1 MAMAPA
7 NYSGLANLMNLQGVG
22 VNPTS
27 QLAYVPSKDLMTRY
41 QTIPN
46 PSTGIPQAMGVTGM
60 AEGGMPSQ
68 QYPMQEEAMEL
79 ANRGRYGDT
88 TLVHMTPGEV
98 QGLASLGQLTINP
111 DTGLPEA
118 FSMKSLL
125 PIIGG
130 IAGSFLLPG
139 VGTALGASAL
149 GATAIGAGLGT
160 AAGGLLAGQSLGEA
174 ALGGVMSGAMSFGIG
189 SLMAAPGLKEGVTST
204 LSPDVINAGMADP
217 FGEVLTTTAGKPLAG
232 LSGLTQQTSAFEAF
246 TPTISSD
253 YIPPSAYEMA
263 AYNQQPAMQALGGD
277 FVNLDSGPFVPAYK
291 GAGFPATAPSVT
303 PPSFAEMATLE
314 QAAALPTSSLTMT
327 PDTITPN
334 YSLEK
339 AYEPNMLERTLL
351 GRKATPAGPLTPEQF
366 SNLGGVRSNLS
377 TMELAKQKLTDPLTY
392 APAGVAALTGGFDD
406 PYEYEEPAAR
416 PPVDTGFGD
425 YRIVGGEER
434 NPETAKEIQKRMLAG
449 GVRPSYFSPT
459 QRYVRNAAEGGIVGL
474 QQGGMATPQ
483 APSAMAGMLTQP
495 QPQQPLPINVQVQPQ
510 QPVMPQQPQPSMP
523 MPQTGSGVAPLPDQQ
538 KEFMK
543 LMDMED
549 QLQSQ
554 KRSQSTQALASLIG
568 LGTDFAS
575 NQYPQTSPSGQA
587 VQPPPTPPMN
597 YGSQVN
603 LGATGGFAQGGMIN
617 RAEGGPTRGQFNDFM
632 KNISN
637 TPVGLFM
644 RISGLDKQF
653 ESRLPV
659 GGGGGGAESM
669 NRLLSRDV
677 YSNNAGSVVPASVQS
692 PGGAESMNQLLSN
705 PVYSKQAATGGF
717 LGYNQGG
724 MPSQSQPY
732 FEGQVQGPGDG
743 QSDEVAFRV
752 NGGQIDGA
760 MLSPDEYVLA
770 ADVVSAIGNGSSDAG
785 AAKLD
790 QFMKGVRQDAYGT
803 TKQMQPF
810 NNQGLTNLV
819 A

>member
-46 PSTGIPQAMGVTGM
+46 PRTGIPQAMGVTGM

-118 FSMKSLL
+118 FNMKSLL

-139 VGTALGASAL
+139 AGTALGSGL

-160 AAGGLLAGQSLGEA
+160 TAGGLLAGQKPGDALLSGILSGGMSYVGGL
-174 ALGGVMSGAMSFGIG
+174 ALGAE
-189 SLMAAPGLKEGVTST
+189 GLTPLT
-204 LSPDVINAGMADP
+204 AGG
-217 FGEVLTTTAGKPLAG
+217 GEIVTTAGG
-232 LSGLTQQTSAFEAF
+232 LD
-246 TPTISSD
+246 PT
-253 YIPPSAYEMA
+253 AAAMA
-263 AYNQQPAMQALGGD
+263 AGQGPTGAATVGQAMQAIDPTAAAMNVGD
-277 FVNLDSGPFVPAYK
+277 FGKLVTPETQLISKTVPTFEGYSVPAR
-291 GAGFPATAPSVT
+291 
-303 PPSFAEMATLE
+303 
-314 QAAALPTSSLTMT
+314 
-327 PDTITPN
+327 
-334 YSLEK
+334 
-339 AYEPNMLERTLL
+339 EPNLIQRAL
-351 GRKATPAGPLTPEQF
+351 GIDAEPAKIIPKSDLMGEVASRQ
-366 SNLGGVRSNLS
+366 
-377 TMELAKQKLTDPLTY
+377 LTDPLTY
-392 APAGVAALTGGFDD
+392 APLGVAALTGAFDD
-406 PYEYEEPAAR
+406 PYEYKEPAR
-416 PPVDTGFGD
+416 PPKDSGFGD
-425 YRIVGGEER
+425 YSLVGGEER
-434 NPETAKEIQKRMLAG
+434 NPETAKEIQSRMLAG

-459 QRYVRNAAEGGIVGL
+459 QRYVRNDAPNETSSIKRNVFDSDKFKNVAEGGIVGL
-474 QQGGMATPQ
+474 QQGGMPTPQ
-483 APSAMAGMLTQP
+483 APSAMAGMLAQP
-495 QPQQPLPINVQVQPQ
+495 QPQ
-510 QPVMPQQPQPSMP
+510 QPVMPQQPQPSIP
-523 MPQTGSGVAPLPDQQ
+523 MSPQQMGSGIAPLPDQQ
-538 KEFMK
+538 KEFMR

-568 LGTDFAS
+568 LGTNFAGS
-575 NQYPQTSPSGQA
+575 QYPQTSPSGQA

-603 LGATGGFAQGGMIN
+603 LGLA
-617 RAEGGPTRGQFNDFM
+617 
-632 KNISN
+632 
-637 TPVGLFM
+637 
-644 RISGLDKQF
+644 
-653 ESRLPV
+653 
-659 GGGGGGAESM
+659 GGG
-669 NRLLSRDV
+669 
-677 YSNNAGSVVPASVQS
+677 
-692 PGGAESMNQLLSN
+692 
-705 PVYSKQAATGGF
+705 
-717 LGYNQGG
+717 
-724 MPSQSQPY
+724 QPY

-752 NGGQIDGA
+752 DGGQVDGA
-760 MLSPDEYVLA
+760 MLSPQEYVLA

>member
-46 PSTGIPQAMGVTGM
+46 PRTGIPQAMGVTGM

-118 FSMKSLL
+118 FNMKSLL

-139 VGTALGASAL
+139 AGTALGSGL

-160 AAGGLLAGQSLGEA
+160 TAGGLLAGQKPGDALLSGILSGGMSYVGGL
-174 ALGGVMSGAMSFGIG
+174 ALGAE
-189 SLMAAPGLKEGVTST
+189 GLTPLT
-204 LSPDVINAGMADP
+204 AGG
-217 FGEVLTTTAGKPLAG
+217 GEIVTTAGG
-232 LSGLTQQTSAFEAF
+232 LD
-246 TPTISSD
+246 PT
-253 YIPPSAYEMA
+253 AAAMA
-263 AYNQQPAMQALGGD
+263 AGQGPTGAATVGQAMQAIDPTAAAMNVGD
-277 FVNLDSGPFVPAYK
+277 FGKLVTPETQLISKTVPTFEGYSVPAR
-291 GAGFPATAPSVT
+291 
-303 PPSFAEMATLE
+303 
-314 QAAALPTSSLTMT
+314 
-327 PDTITPN
+327 
-334 YSLEK
+334 
-339 AYEPNMLERTLL
+339 EPNLIQRAL
-351 GRKATPAGPLTPEQF
+351 GIDAEPAKIIPKSDLMGEVASRQ
-366 SNLGGVRSNLS
+366 
-377 TMELAKQKLTDPLTY
+377 LTDPLTY
-392 APAGVAALTGGFDD
+392 APLGVAALTGAFDD
-406 PYEYEEPAAR
+406 PYEYKEPAR
-416 PPVDTGFGD
+416 PPKDSGFGD
-425 YRIVGGEER
+425 YSLVGGEER
-434 NPETAKEIQKRMLAG
+434 NPETAKEIQSRMLAG

-459 QRYVRNAAEGGIVGL
+459 QRYVRNDAPNETSSIKRNVFDSDKFKNVAEGGIVGL
-474 QQGGMATPQ
+474 QQGGMPTPQ
-483 APSAMAGMLTQP
+483 APSAMAGMLAQP
-495 QPQQPLPINVQVQPQ
+495 QPQ

-523 MPQTGSGVAPLPDQQ
+523 MSPQQMGSGIAPLPDQQ
-538 KEFMK
+538 KEFMR

-568 LGTDFAS
+568 LGTNFAGS
-575 NQYPQTSPSGQA
+575 QYPQTSPSGQA

-603 LGATGGFAQGGMIN
+603 LGLA
-617 RAEGGPTRGQFNDFM
+617 
-632 KNISN
+632 
-637 TPVGLFM
+637 
-644 RISGLDKQF
+644 
-653 ESRLPV
+653 
-659 GGGGGGAESM
+659 GGG
-669 NRLLSRDV
+669 
-677 YSNNAGSVVPASVQS
+677 
-692 PGGAESMNQLLSN
+692 
-705 PVYSKQAATGGF
+705 
-717 LGYNQGG
+717 
-724 MPSQSQPY
+724 QPY

-752 NGGQIDGA
+752 DGGQVDGA
-760 MLSPDEYVLA
+760 MLSPQEYVLA

>member
-46 PSTGIPQAMGVTGM
+46 PRTGIPQAMGVTGM

-118 FSMKSLL
+118 FNMKALL
-125 PIIGG
+125 PIVAG
-130 IAGSFLLPG
+130 IAGSILLPYAAP
-139 VGTALGASAL
+139 ALVSAL
-149 GATAIGAGLGT
+149 GATGAGAVGAGLGT
-160 AAGGLLAGQSLGEA
+160 FGGGLLAGQKPGEA
-174 ALGGVMSGAMSFGIG
+174 ALGGVTSGLMSFGIG
-189 SLMAAPGLKEGVTST
+189 SILGGASPGLTEGTTAT
-204 LSPDVINAGMADP
+204 LSPDVISSGMIDP
-217 FGEVLTTTAGKPLAG
+217 LGEGIVSSAASSPINIATGKPILAAS
-232 LSGLTQQTSAFEAF
+232 LSDPSATISASGLGEPSVYEIAETSKMLANQPVSSLSEEAITSGMLDPLGEGIIAAPKL
-246 TPTISSD
+246 TPT
-253 YIPPSAYEMA
+253 
-263 AYNQQPAMQALGGD
+263 
-277 FVNLDSGPFVPAYK
+277 
-291 GAGFPATAPSVT
+291 
-303 PPSFAEMATLE
+303 
-314 QAAALPTSSLTMT
+314 
-327 PDTITPN
+327 
-334 YSLEK
+334 YSLSK
-339 AYEPNMLERTLL
+339 AYEPGTFGKLIGKE
-351 GRKATPAGPLTPEQF
+351 AIPAGDITREQF
-366 SNLGGVRSNLS
+366 IQLGGTPSDATFKEIALQK
-377 TMELAKQKLTDPLTY
+377 AKDPFTY
-392 APAGVAALTGGFDD
+392 TSLGIAALTGGLNE
-406 PYEYEEPAAR
+406 PYEYEKPAAR
-416 PPVDTGFGD
+416 PAPDTGFD
-425 YRIVGGEER
+425 SKTLKGGEVRRPVATEEELRRMALEGGRR
-434 NPETAKEIQKRMLAG
+434 N
-449 GVRPSYFSPT
+449 YFNPYT
-459 QRYVRNAAEGGIVGL
+459 YVRNAAPNETLSIKRNVFDSDKFKNVAEGGIVGL

-483 APSAMAGMLTQP
+483 APSAMAGMLAQP
-495 QPQQPLPINVQVQPQ
+495 QPQQPLPTNVQVQPQ

-523 MPQTGSGVAPLPDQQ
+523 MPQTGSGVTPLPDQQ

-549 QLQSQ
+549 QVQSQ
-554 KRSQSTQALASLIG
+554 KRSQSTQALASIMG
-568 LGTDFAS
+568 LGMNFAG

-603 LGATGGFAQGGMIN
+603 MGLAAGG
-617 RAEGGPTRGQFNDFM
+617 
-632 KNISN
+632 
-637 TPVGLFM
+637 
-644 RISGLDKQF
+644 
-653 ESRLPV
+653 
-659 GGGGGGAESM
+659 
-669 NRLLSRDV
+669 
-677 YSNNAGSVVPASVQS
+677 
-692 PGGAESMNQLLSN
+692 
-705 PVYSKQAATGGF
+705 
-717 LGYNQGG
+717 
-724 MPSQSQPY
+724 QPY

-752 NGGQIDGA
+752 DGGQVDGA
-760 MLSPDEYVLA
+760 MLSPQEYVLA

>member
-1 MAMAPA
+1 MAPA

-118 FSMKSLL
+118 FNMKSLL

-139 VGTALGASAL
+139 IGTALGAGSL

-189 SLMAAPGLKEGVTST
+189 SLMGAGDVAGALKPADQIASEAA
-204 LSPDVINAGMADP
+204 
-217 FGEVLTTTAGKPLAG
+217 
-232 LSGLTQQTSAFEAF
+232 
-246 TPTISSD
+246 
-253 YIPPSAYEMA
+253 
-263 AYNQQPAMQALGGD
+263 
-277 FVNLDSGPFVPAYK
+277 
-291 GAGFPATAPSVT
+291 GAGFYADAPYGLASGPTGVPTAG
-303 PPSFAEMATLE
+303 
-314 QAAALPTSSLTMT
+314 QAMAALEAPAGSMIGTADVA
-327 PDTITPN
+327 P
-334 YSLEK
+334 K
-339 AYEPNMLERTLL
+339 TLL
-351 GRKATPAGPLTPEQF
+351 GFEVSSPVVKGQVYNPSQLLEMGVTPSTAT
-366 SNLGGVRSNLS
+366 
-377 TMELAKQKLTDPLTY
+377 TMDIAKQKLTDPLTY
-392 APAGVAALTGGFDD
+392 APLGVAALTGGFDD

-425 YRIVGGEER
+425 YRIVGGDER
-434 NPETAKEIQKRMLAG
+434 NPETSEEIQSRMLAG
-449 GVRPSYFSPT
+449 GVRPSYFGER
-459 QRYVRNAAEGGIVGL
+459 RYVRNAAEGGIVGL

-483 APSAMAGMLTQP
+483 APSAMAGMLAQP
-495 QPQQPLPINVQVQPQ
+495 QPQ

-523 MPQTGSGVAPLPDQQ
+523 MPPQQMGSGVTPLPDQQ

-568 LGTDFAS
+568 LGTNFAS

-603 LGATGGFAQGGMIN
+603 LGATGGFAQGGM
-617 RAEGGPTRGQFNDFM
+617 
-632 KNISN
+632 
-637 TPVGLFM
+637 
-644 RISGLDKQF
+644 
-653 ESRLPV
+653 
-659 GGGGGGAESM
+659 
-669 NRLLSRDV
+669 
-677 YSNNAGSVVPASVQS
+677 
-692 PGGAESMNQLLSN
+692 
-705 PVYSKQAATGGF
+705 
-717 LGYNQGG
+717 
-724 MPSQSQPY
+724 PSQSQPY

-752 NGGQIDGA
+752 DGGQIDGA
-760 MLSPDEYVLA
+760 MLSPQEYVLA

-785 AAKLD
+785 AVKLD